1 MNAQVAK
8 LPNSTSVTTTI
19 AALSP
24 GLKALLS
31 VEPSNHRA
39 VSEIAN
45 NPALLAECKAALPA
59 IHANATAPAGPE
71 GVTKLIT
78 SMFVMFPQPHRS
90 EPEWTEFWRSY
101 HSILAD
107 QPMTALEAA
116 KEAVLRDAKIEF
128 MPKPSRL
135 LELAKLT
142 PNRAVKAYDR
152 AKAAVEYEAP
162 KEVEKLSPAQIKDMI
177 QPIAGRV
184 RLEPTQADKDRVKR
198 LMREYIAADEERKA
212 KQKLEAQQ
220 REPACG
226 ESDETGITPE
236 LRESLMNRGYNPFD

>member
-8 LPNSTSVTTTI
+8 LPNAKSVTTTI

-24 GLKALLS
+24 GLKSLLS

-45 NPALLAECKAALPA
+45 NPAMLAEVKAALPA
-59 IHANATAPAGPE
+59 IHANATMPAGE
-71 GVTKLIT
+71 AGVTKLVT

-90 EPEWTEFWRSY
+90 EAEWVEFWRSY
-101 HSILAD
+101 HSILSD

-116 KEAVLRDAKIEF
+116 KEAVLRDPKIEF

-135 LELAKLT
+135 LELAKMT

-152 AKAAVEYEAP
+152 AKAAVEYQAP
-162 KEVEKLSPAQIKDMI
+162 REVEKLPPEKIREMV
-177 QPIAGRV
+177 QPIGGV
-184 RLEPTQADKDRVKR
+184 RLEPNDADKERVKR
-198 LMREYIAADEERKA
+198 MMREFIEADEARKA
-212 KQKLEAQQ
+212 KERQELEQ
-220 REPACG
+220 RAPVSATP
-226 ESDETGITPE
+226 DETGISPQ
-236 LRESLMNRGYNPFD
+236 LREALMARGYSPN